1 MKKISIIVIFIAL
14 LCLGGGIAYTILSSD
29 SSKKSTKKLDY
40 VEERNYSVVQQ
51 ATPNSFTT
59 AISPTNFAEIA
70 TQMGL
75 QEASCQP
82 VENDPTGQFC
92 SAFYNGYQNLNYQD
106 TVAASYKDSLLD
118 QFSMVLY
125 FDSADFTTNKIMD
138 VSNKLLNNFFGTSVD
153 SKNVSDVMEEL
164 ENQMD
169 EKEPV
174 ATKEFAI
181 GDFTE
186 QINMQYVKDKQIYVV
201 RYFLILT
208 SEYAIS

>member
-1 MKKISIIVIFIAL
+1 MKKISIIIVVIAL
-14 LCLGGGIAYTILSSD
+14 LCLGGGIAYTVLSSN
-29 SSKKSTKKLDY
+29 SSKNTKKLDY

-59 AISPTNFAEIA
+59 AISPTNFAEVA

-106 TVAASYKDSLLD
+106 TIAASYKDALLN

-125 FDSADFTTNKIMD
+125 FDSDDFTTNKVMD

-153 SKNVSDVMEEL
+153 QKNVSDVMEEL
-164 ENQMD
+164 ESHMD

-174 ATKEFAI
+174 ATKEFAV
-181 GDFTE
+181 GEFTE
-186 QINMQYVKDKQIYVV
+186 QINMQYVKDTQIYVV

-208 SEYAIS
+208 SEYIIS

>member
-1 MKKISIIVIFIAL
+1 MKKISIIIIVIAL
-14 LCLGGGIAYTILSSD
+14 LCLGGGIAYTVLSSN
-29 SSKKSTKKLDY
+29 SSKNTKKLDY

-51 ATPNSFTT
+51 ATPNSFAT
-59 AISPTNFAEIA
+59 AISPTNFAEVA

-106 TVAASYKDSLLD
+106 TIAASYKDALLN

-125 FDSADFTTNKIMD
+125 FDSDDFTANKVMD

-153 SKNVSDVMEEL
+153 QKNVSDVMEEL
-164 ENQMD
+164 ESHMD

-174 ATKEFAI
+174 ATKEFAV

-186 QINMQYVKDKQIYVV
+186 QINMQYVKDTQIYVV

-208 SEYAIS
+208 SEYTMS